1 MADAP
6 SLSYRHEREPPYS
19 GPVPQPLTIVMYHYI
34 RDFARSRYPRING
47 LDVAGF
53 RRQLDHLVDNFTVV
67 RMEDVIAATRGEA
80 ELPADAALLTFD
92 DGYAEHYEIAFP
104 LLNERGLQGSFFPPV
119 APVRDGALLDVNRV
133 HFVLA
138 TAPSSSLLAKAVDRE
153 VEAARSDH
161 ELQTVAEYRA
171 EWAHANRWDDADTIY
186 VKRMLQTALPETL
199 RAEIAGRLFAE
210 FVDVEERTFACEL
223 YLTAEQLRVM
233 VDCGMYVGSHGA
245 SHYWLNRVDRATQE
259 REIDVSVDFLRSVGM
274 PVDAHWVMC
283 YPFGGW
289 DEALLGLLRERR
301 CTVGLTTEVRT
312 AEVGNDD
319 PLLLPRYDTN
329 DFPQ

>member
-1 MADAP
+1 M
-6 SLSYRHEREPPYS
+6 
-19 GPVPQPLTIVMYHYI
+19 PQPLTIVMYHYI

-47 LDVAGF
+47 LDVEGF
-53 RRQLDHLVDNFTVV
+53 RRQLDHLVDNFTIV
-67 RMEDVIAATRGEA
+67 RMEDVIAAARGDR
-80 ELPADAALLTFD
+80 ELPPDAALLTFD

-104 LLNERGLQGSFFPPV
+104 LLHERGLQGSFFPPV

-153 VEAARSDH
+153 VEAARSEH
-161 ELQTVAEYRA
+161 QLQTVAEYRT

-199 RAEIAGRLFAE
+199 RADIAGRLFAE
-210 FVDVEERTFACEL
+210 FVDVEERTFASEL

-245 SHYWLNRVDRATQE
+245 SHYWLNRVDRQTQE
-259 REIDVSVDFLRSVGM
+259 REIDMSLDFLRTVGI
-274 PVDAHWVMC
+274 PVDEHWVMC

-289 DEALLGLLRERR
+289 SEELLGVLRDRGCR
-301 CTVGLTTEVRT
+301 IGLTTEVRT
-312 AEVGNDD
+312 ADIGGDD